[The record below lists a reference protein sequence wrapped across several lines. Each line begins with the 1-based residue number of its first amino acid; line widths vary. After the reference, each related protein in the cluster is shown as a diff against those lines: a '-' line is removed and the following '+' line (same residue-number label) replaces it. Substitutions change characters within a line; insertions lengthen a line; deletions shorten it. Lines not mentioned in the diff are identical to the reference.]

1 MTLLHLLRAGS
12 YIGTAPATVTA
23 TATTTAILNPAWRG
37 IYHLTI
43 YIDMSSLG
51 PLPLRVLIGSGIV
64 TLSDL
69 LIRSLAVFCT

>member
-1 MTLLHLLRAGS
+1 MTTNSILLNHARKLS
-12 YIGTAPATVTA
+12 
-23 TATTTAILNPAWRG
+23 N
-37 IYHLTI
+37 LTI